1 MSSIY
6 LDCFSRGGRHLDD
19 PHVPACNKYFFLSRT
34 YLKLAFEFVFK
45 GPVSLGEPK
54 RPRV

>member
-6 LDCFSRGGRHLDD
+6 LDCFSRAGRHLDD

-45 GPVSLGEPK
+45 GRVSLGQPT